1 MPFPWRTSTKCC
13 GQKVCTKLKFI
24 FIFPWNPFHN
34 SFFVTMDFYNL
45 RIFFFLL
52 KSFMIIFR
60 LGSCPTQDFLCPGT
74 HLHILFVLTTNPES
88 NFVEIIQH
96 STHKLWL
103 VFIPKHHCHMVVAQL
118 LDPLHF
124 KMIWFYLMKSVLT
137 LPIYYCYKNCCW
149 YLEINC
155 SWSCLSFFKHTR
167 ISNSKSIVLTVVI
180 SVLIT

>member
-1 MPFPWRTSTKCC
+1 MLWPEGLYITKIYIYFSVKSIS
-13 GQKVCTKLKFI
+13 QF
-24 FIFPWNPFHN
+24 
-34 SFFVTMDFYNL
+34 SFSFEIIRDN
-45 RIFFFLL
+45 FFC
-52 KSFMIIFR
+52 S
-60 LGSCPTQDFLCPGT
+60 GSCPTQDFLCPGT

-103 VFIPKHHCHMVVAQL
+103 VFIPKNHCHMVVAQL

-149 YLEINC
+149 NLEINC
-155 SWSCLSFFKHTR
+155 SWSCLSFFKHRANTTR
-167 ISNSKSIVLTVVI
+167 TMS
-180 SVLIT
+180 

>member
-1 MPFPWRTSTKCC
+1 
-13 GQKVCTKLKFI
+13 
-24 FIFPWNPFHN
+24 
-34 SFFVTMDFYNL
+34 
-45 RIFFFLL
+45 
-52 KSFMIIFR
+52 MIIFC

-167 ISNSKSIVLTVVI
+167 ISYSKSIVLTVVI
-180 SVLIT
+180 SVLFSG

>member
-1 MPFPWRTSTKCC
+1 MLWPEGLYKTKIYIYFSVKSIS
-13 GQKVCTKLKFI
+13 QI
-24 FIFPWNPFHN
+24 FFLWQWTF
-34 SFFVTMDFYNL
+34 TTWE
-45 RIFFFLL
+45 FFFLL
-52 KSFMIIFR
+52 KSFMIIFC